1 MARKKDLISMYRGA
15 LVSGNVKISV
25 YFLNKQIIFKPL
37 DKFFRKFKNL
47 EINRPFIW
55 SLSFKTIDIL

>member
-1 MARKKDLISMYRGA
+1 MARKKDLIGMYRGA

-25 YFLNKQIIFKPL
+25 YFLNKRIIFKPL

-47 EINRPFIW
+47 EINRPFI
-55 SLSFKTIDIL
+55 

>member
-1 MARKKDLISMYRGA
+1 MARKKDLIGMYRGA

-47 EINRPFIW
+47 EINRPFI
-55 SLSFKTIDIL
+55 